1 MGSFDIEREAVDG
14 IVRTDCWWDSVNANG
29 SYGLIRIGTES
40 NASVTSL
47 WNSVHANG
55 SFWLLVG
62 STTICPCYCVG
73 RFDSGEQALDG
84 IVRTAEMQ
92 VVHMALSESVPMIS
106 CRSFLNRTWARECLV
121 LAHFAQGRK
130 LSMVS

>member
-40 NASVTSL
+40 NTSVTSL

-55 SFWLLVG
+55 LFWLLVG
-62 STTICPCYCVG
+62 SMTICPCYRVG
-73 RFDSGEQALDG
+73 
-84 IVRTAEMQ
+84 
-92 VVHMALSESVPMIS
+92 
-106 CRSFLNRTWARECLV
+106 
-121 LAHFAQGRK
+121 
-130 LSMVS
+130 